1 VNKESKV
8 NKEKF
13 SNSFI
18 NKGVSISDISFNAN
32 TSTGIKGIQYL
43 RSSKK
48 YRVVW
53 KGYYI
58 AYLKD
63 FDKAREVLINYL
75 DATCQRD
82 KYAENLSQIKNHLGL
97 HSDDFGRQIK

>member
-1 VNKESKV
+1 MHKV
-8 NKEKF
+8 NKVNEEIL

-18 NKGVSISDISFNAN
+18 NKGISLSDISFNAT

-43 RSSKK
+43 RSSNK

-82 KYAENLSQIKNHLGL
+82 KYAENLSQVKNHLA
-97 HSDDFGRQIK
+97 R